1 MPSPGVFAWSTEQHL
16 QGFDGSPLVELSP
29 GTVYYKDCN
38 IYILYKN
45 IYISYNPIFYRRFRC
60 KVTLALGGGSVAGV
74 CLH

>member
-38 IYILYKN
+38 IYIY
-45 IYISYNPIFYRRFRC
+45 YIKTFIFPIILFLIGDFAAR
-60 KVTLALGGGSVAGV
+60 S
-74 CLH
+74 H